1 MGTNV
6 LSQTL
11 KGFAPISLTQLNAQ
25 ASFLSRIDTKYIMD
39 EVTFAEVLK
48 DLEKDFFVLSI
59 NDKPVQEYSSIY
71 MDTEDYFFYN
81 QHQNKE
87 PSRTKIRTREYIDSK
102 IAFFEYK
109 QKENKV
115 TRKFRYQFDLDHH
128 GKMSPESTKFFEGIY
143 QSVYG
148 TTPEGI
154 FPSLETKYN
163 RLTLCSKDSAERLTI
178 DFNIRLNDLRN
189 EGKEEFALKNV
200 VIIESKSDRT
210 DGVSATIMENHG
222 IPQAKACSKY
232 GLGLVYQGV
241 AKETS
246 VFDNT
251 VKRMD
256 KIMSE
261 GQD

>member
-6 LSQTL
+6 IDQTL

-25 ASFLSRIDTKYIMD
+25 ASFLSRIDTKYVMD
-39 EVTFAEVLK
+39 EVTFTEVLK

-59 NDKPVQEYSSIY
+59 NGKPVQEYSSIY
-71 MDTEDYFFYN
+71 MDSEDYFFYN
-81 QHQNKE
+81 QHQGREK
-87 PSRTKIRTREYIDSK
+87 SRTKIRTREYIDSK

-115 TRKFRYQFDLDHH
+115 TRKFRYQFDLAEH
-128 GKMSPESTKFFEGIY
+128 GKMSPESNKFFEGIF
-143 QSVYG
+143 QSIYG
-148 TTPEGI
+148 GDVPTI

-178 DFNIRLNDLRN
+178 DFNIRLKDLRDDS
-189 EGKEEFALKNV
+189 KELFPLENV

-210 DGVSATIMENHG
+210 DGLSTKIIESHG
-222 IPQAKACSKY
+222 VNKAKACSKY
-232 GLGLVYQGV
+232 GLGLVYHGV

-246 VFDNT
+246 VFDHT
-251 VKRMD
+251 VSAMNE
-256 KIMSE
+256 IMKDA
-261 GQD
+261 QK